1 MLIIEYE
8 KKANKSVKK
17 LIDDAISF
25 AFCEL
30 MPRIKRPVYLNIIPD
45 RNLANNIGVYGD
57 CLYEDDREFTLRI
70 DTKLSPTEIAKTVIH
85 EMVHVRQYLQGK
97 FARWEKEGYDFDMD
111 YESRP
116 WEIEAHQTDAILMEK
131 WNVR

>member
-30 MPRIKRPVYLNIIPD
+30 MPRVKRPVYLNIIPD
-45 RNLANNIGVYGD
+45 RNLANNIGVSYM
-57 CLYEDDREFTLRI
+57 
-70 DTKLSPTEIAKTVIH
+70 K
-85 EMVHVRQYLQGK
+85 M
-97 FARWEKEGYDFDMD
+97 
-111 YESRP
+111 
-116 WEIEAHQTDAILMEK
+116 IENLHF
-131 WNVR
+131 V